1 MHPDVFAIIVTY
13 NPDDGLEGRLL
24 AIQKQV
30 RNICIIDNSENPD
43 VINNI
48 KSIAERNNLSYQ
60 GDGINHG
67 IAYSL
72 TQGAITAKSKGFN
85 YYLTFD
91 QDSTIPDLYVD
102 NMKEAINTDPMI
114 GIIGPVYYDINDGR
128 YSRFPVM
135 HNKLLVR
142 REVFSDN
149 EGIKDAMCIIT
160 SGALCRTSIFDEVG
174 YFLNEYF
181 IDYVDNEFC
190 LRLLISGY
198 RVCVYPKVVIQ
209 HALGNRKKK
218 FGFSPTNYPYY
229 RKYYVTRNRLH
240 VWKKYFKYYPAF
252 IAYDFSAF
260 LLDLFRVV
268 FLEKDKF
275 IKIKSIFLG
284 VKDFLHGRYGR

>member
-114 GIIGPVYYDINDGR
+114 GIIGPVY
-128 YSRFPVM
+128 
-135 HNKLLVR
+135 
-142 REVFSDN
+142 
-149 EGIKDAMCIIT
+149 
-160 SGALCRTSIFDEVG
+160 
-174 YFLNEYF
+174 
-181 IDYVDNEFC
+181 
-190 LRLLISGY
+190 
-198 RVCVYPKVVIQ
+198 
-209 HALGNRKKK
+209 
-218 FGFSPTNYPYY
+218 
-229 RKYYVTRNRLH
+229 
-240 VWKKYFKYYPAF
+240 
-252 IAYDFSAF
+252 
-260 LLDLFRVV
+260 
-268 FLEKDKF
+268 
-275 IKIKSIFLG
+275 
-284 VKDFLHGRYGR
+284 